1 MEKNQN
7 KTTIV
12 SAIWSIADI
21 LRGGWK
27 QHEYQDVILPLM
39 VLKRL
44 DSILANSKGAVLSKY
59 NEYKGKVNDL
69 DPILKRTSGVEFYN
83 TSGYDFNSLLGDSKH
98 ITKNFKQYLSGYSK
112 NIQDIFE
119 KFNFDNQLKRL
130 EGGDLLFLII
140 QKINSVDLH
149 PSQVD
154 NHTMGQVFEEL
165 LRKFSEMSNETAG
178 EHYTPRD
185 VISTLVEC
193 LLAPDT
199 KELKKP
205 HVIKKIYDPACGTGG
220 MLTVA
225 KEFITQNIN
234 DNAEI
239 YLYGQELNSVT
250 YAMAKSDMLIKG
262 ENPDLIKGGE
272 EDHSK
277 ASTLSNDQFF
287 GEVFDYGLSNPPYGV
302 DWKKD
307 KDAVEREASRGYAG
321 RFGAGTPRISDGQL
335 LFLQH
340 LVSKMKPEADGGSR
354 LAIVHNGSPL
364 FTGDAGSGESE
375 IRRWILEKD
384 LLETIIALPDQLF
397 YNTGI
402 NTYLWFVTN
411 RKSKERKGKVQLID
425 ARTFF
430 KKTRKSLGS
439 KRHEI
444 DPESK
449 KNILELYTNFTETE
463 HSKIFNTT
471 DFAYRQITIERPL
484 KLKFDFNEEVI
495 ENLYQQFH
503 IKTKEE
509 NDFDLA
515 EITKQAQ
522 ECKGTALEKSTENLV
537 TDRIKSIENQE
548 IFKRFIDS
556 FTGEVYL
563 NKKEFDKILESR
575 SKEYISAKL
584 GSQIY
589 KNFIKNSSQK
599 DELANVVTDKD
610 GNPESDSELRDYENV
625 PWGTDINEYFDK
637 EVKPYVPDAWINESV
652 RDHKDNQVGVVG
664 YEIPF
669 TRYFYKYEAPRSLE
683 EIEGEIEGV
692 ENELLELLKQL

>member
-1 MEKNQN
+1 MENFNQ
-7 KTTIV
+7 KT
-12 SAIWSIADI
+12 SMIWNIADI

-27 QHEYQDVILPLM
+27 QHEYQDVILPLV

-44 DSILANSKGAVLSKY
+44 DSILTDSKEKVLLKY
-59 NEYKGKVNDL
+59 NEYKGKINDL
-69 DPILKRTSGVEFYN
+69 DPILKKTSGVSFYN
-83 TSGYDFNSLLGDSKH
+83 TSQYNFKNLLGEPKQLA
-98 ITKNFKQYLSGYSK
+98 KNFKQYINGYSK

-119 KFNFDNQLKRL
+119 KFDFNKQLERL
-130 EGGDLLFLII
+130 EGGDLLFYVL
-140 QKINSVDLH
+140 QELNKVDLH
-149 PSQVD
+149 PSKVD
-154 NHTMGQVFEEL
+154 NYQMGHIFEEL

-185 VISTLVEC
+185 VISLMTE
-193 LLAPDT
+193 LLFTPDI
-199 KELKKP
+199 KDLKKP

-220 MLTVA
+220 MLSVA
-225 KEFITQNIN
+225 KDFILDHVNKEA
-234 DNAEI
+234 DI

-262 ENPDLIKGGE
+262 DDPDLIRGGE
-272 EDHSK
+272 KDHSK

-287 GEVFDYGLSNPPYGV
+287 GEIFDYGLSNPPYGV

-340 LVSKMKPEADGGSR
+340 LISKMKPEQDGGSR
-354 LAIVHNGSPL
+354 ISIVLNGSPL

-384 LLETIIALPDQLF
+384 LLETIVALPDQLF

-444 DPESK
+444 DEESK
-449 KNILELYTNFTETE
+449 NKILKLYQTFEENEF
-463 HSKIFNTT
+463 SKIFKTT
-471 DFAYRQITIERPL
+471 DFAFRQITIERPL
-484 KLKFDFNEEVI
+484 RLKFDFRPEKIQSLLVAFESTADKNPMKLFI
-495 ENLYQQFH
+495 ESFKGQIITNKKTLDAMIDEKLKKYDITKFGAGLYKKF
-503 IKTKEE
+503 ISIAGERDET
-509 NDFDLA
+509 A
-515 EITKQAQ
+515 EI
-522 ECKGTALEKSTENLV
+522 CIN
-537 TDRIKSIENQE
+537 
-548 IFKRFIDS
+548 
-556 FTGEVYL
+556 
-563 NKKEFDKILESR
+563 
-575 SKEYISAKL
+575 
-584 GSQIY
+584 
-589 KNFIKNSSQK
+589 
-599 DELANVVTDKD
+599 KD
-610 GNPESDSELRDYENV
+610 GSPESDSELRDFENV
-625 PWGTDINEYFDK
+625 PYEMDNEEYFNK
-637 EVKPYVPDAWINESV
+637 EVKPYLPDAWINDSD
-652 RDHKDNQVGVVG
+652 RDHKDGKVGIVG

-669 TRYFYKYEAPRSLE
+669 TRYFYKYEAPRKLE
-683 EIEGEIEGV
+683 EIEIDIENI
-692 ENELLELLKQL
+692 ENELLGLLRQL

>member
-1 MEKNQN
+1 MENFNQ
-7 KTTIV
+7 KT
-12 SAIWSIADI
+12 SMIWNIADI

-27 QHEYQDVILPLM
+27 QHEYQDVILPLV

-44 DSILANSKGAVLSKY
+44 DSILADTKASVLEKY

-69 DPILKRTSGVEFYN
+69 DPILKKTSGTAFYN
-83 TSGYDFNSLLGDSKH
+83 ISDYDFRTILGEPKH
-98 ITKNFKQYLSGYSK
+98 LAKNFKQYINGYSK

-119 KFNFDNQLKRL
+119 KFDFSKQLERL
-130 EGGDLLFLII
+130 EGGDLLFYVI
-140 QKINSVDLH
+140 QELNKVDLH
-149 PSQVD
+149 PSKVD
-154 NHTMGQVFEEL
+154 NYQMGHIFEEL

-185 VISTLVEC
+185 VIGLMTEMLFS
-193 LLAPDT
+193 PD
-199 KELKKP
+199 KKDLKKP

-220 MLTVA
+220 MLSVA
-225 KEFITQNIN
+225 KDYILENIN
-234 DNAEI
+234 KEADI
-239 YLYGQELNSVT
+239 FLYGQELNSVT

-262 ENPDLIKGGE
+262 DDPDLIRGGE
-272 EDHSK
+272 KDHSK
-277 ASTLSNDQFF
+277 ASTLANDQFF
-287 GEVFDYGLSNPPYGV
+287 SEVFDYGLSNPPYGV

-340 LVSKMKPEADGGSR
+340 LISKMKPEKDGGSR
-354 LAIVHNGSPL
+354 IAIVHNGSPL

-384 LLETIIALPDQLF
+384 LLETIVALPDQLF

-425 ARTFF
+425 ARALF

-444 DPESK
+444 DTEHK
-449 KNILELYTNFTETE
+449 KQILDLYETFEENE
-463 HSKIFNTT
+463 HSKIFKTT

-484 KLKFDFNEEVI
+484 RLKLDFTPEK
-495 ENLYQQFH
+495 
-503 IKTKEE
+503 IK
-509 NDFDLA
+509 
-515 EITKQAQ
+515 EITATLDPSAVKAGVKTLI
-522 ECKGTALEKSTENLV
+522 ESF
-537 TDRIKSIENQE
+537 ENQIYMSKKVFE
-548 IFKRFIDS
+548 EAFDKRVEQYVSGKLTAALYKKILSTFSESDP
-556 FTGEVYL
+556 EADVVL
-563 NKKEFDKILESR
+563 NKNGD
-575 SKEYISAKL
+575 
-584 GSQIY
+584 
-589 KNFIKNSSQK
+589 
-599 DELANVVTDKD
+599 
-610 GNPESDSELRDYENV
+610 PEADTSLRDFENV
-625 PWGTDINEYFDK
+625 PYEMDIKEYFDK

-652 RDHKDNQVGVVG
+652 RDHKDGKVGIVG

-669 TRYFYKYEAPRSLE
+669 TRHFYKYEGPRSLE
-683 EIEGEIEGV
+683 EIETDIEKV
-692 ENELLELLKQL
+692 ENELLTLLKQL

>member
-1 MEKNQN
+1 MENFNQ
-7 KTTIV
+7 KT
-12 SAIWSIADI
+12 SMIWSIADI

-27 QHEYQDVILPLM
+27 QHEYQDVILPLV

-44 DSILANSKGAVLSKY
+44 DSILADTKASVLEKY

-69 DPILKRTSGVEFYN
+69 DPILKKTSGTAFYN
-83 TSGYDFNSLLGDSKH
+83 ISDYDFKTILGEPKH
-98 ITKNFKQYLSGYSK
+98 LAKNFKQYINGYSK

-119 KFNFDNQLKRL
+119 KFDFSKQLERL
-130 EGGDLLFLII
+130 EGGDLLFYVI
-140 QKINSVDLH
+140 QELNKVDLH
-149 PSQVD
+149 PSKVD
-154 NHTMGQVFEEL
+154 NYQMGHVFEEL

-185 VISTLVEC
+185 VIGLMTEMLFS
-193 LLAPDT
+193 PD
-199 KELKKP
+199 KKDLKKP

-220 MLTVA
+220 MLSVA
-225 KEFITQNIN
+225 KDYILENIN
-234 DNAEI
+234 KEADI
-239 YLYGQELNSVT
+239 FLYGQELNSVT

-262 ENPDLIKGGE
+262 DDPDLIRGGE
-272 EDHSK
+272 KDHSK
-277 ASTLSNDQFF
+277 ASTLANDQFF
-287 GEVFDYGLSNPPYGV
+287 AEVFDYGLSNPPYGV

-340 LVSKMKPEADGGSR
+340 LISKMKPEKDGGSR
-354 LAIVHNGSPL
+354 IAIVHNGSPL

-384 LLETIIALPDQLF
+384 LLEAIVALPDQLF

-444 DPESK
+444 DEESK
-449 KNILELYTNFTETE
+449 KKILAIYEKFEENE
-463 HSKIFNTT
+463 HSKIFKTT
-471 DFAYRQITIERPL
+471 DFAYRQITIECPL
-484 KLKFDFNEEVI
+484 RLKFDFTPEKIKELLVAFDIKDNKSGMKDFI
-495 ENLYQQFH
+495 ESF
-503 IKTKEE
+503 
-509 NDFDLA
+509 
-515 EITKQAQ
+515 
-522 ECKGTALEKSTENLV
+522 
-537 TDRIKSIENQE
+537 ENQ
-548 IFKRFIDS
+548 ILMS
-556 FTGEVYL
+556 
-563 NKKEFDKILESR
+563 KKVLDERIEAGRERRLPVKFSTAQYKKL
-575 SKEYISAKL
+575 ISIVGVRDDQAEMSL
-584 GSQIY
+584 
-589 KNFIKNSSQK
+589 
-599 DELANVVTDKD
+599 DKD
-610 GNPESDSELRDYENV
+610 GNPEPDGELRDFENV
-625 PWGTDINEYFDK
+625 PYEMDIKEYFDK

-652 RDHKDNQVGVVG
+652 RDHKDDKVGIVG

-669 TRYFYKYEAPRSLE
+669 TRHFYKYEAPRSLE
-683 EIEGEIEGV
+683 EIETDIEKV
-692 ENELLELLKQL
+692 ENELLTLLKQL

>member
-1 MEKNQN
+1 MDKNNN
-7 KTTIV
+7 KSTIV

-44 DSILANSKGAVLSKY
+44 DSILAHSKGAVLNKY

-83 TSGYDFNSLLGDSKH
+83 TSGYDFELLLGDSKH
-98 ITKNFKQYLSGYSK
+98 VAKNFKQYLSGYSK

-140 QKINSVDLH
+140 QKINSVNLH
-149 PSQVD
+149 PSRVD
-154 NHTMGQVFEEL
+154 NHEMGQIFEEL

-193 LLAPDT
+193 LLAPDAQ
-199 KELKKP
+199 ELKKP

-234 DNAEI
+234 ENAEV

-262 ENPDLIKGGE
+262 ENPDFIKGGE

-449 KNILELYTNFTETE
+449 KKILELYTDFKETE
-463 HSKIFNTT
+463 HSKIFKTT

-484 KLKFDFNEEVI
+484 RLAFTVTEEKLKTLREEK
-495 ENLYQQFH
+495 FF
-503 IKTKEE
+503 IKE
-509 NDFDLA
+509 D
-515 EITKQAQ
+515 Q
-522 ECKGTALEKSTENLV
+522 EDVN
-537 TDRIKSIENQE
+537 
-548 IFKRFIDS
+548 
-556 FTGEVYL
+556 
-563 NKKEFDKILESR
+563 KILAALSTIKKDKKYI
-575 SKEYISAKL
+575 SKES
-584 GSQIY
+584 
-589 KNFIKNSSQK
+589 FD
-599 DELANVVTDKD
+599 DELIKALHGIVIKKSLREKIVNYFSEHDETSEICLDKD
-610 GNPESDSELRDYENV
+610 GNPESDSESRDYENV

-652 RDHKDNQVGVVG
+652 RDHKDNKVGVVG

>member
-1 MEKNQN
+1 MENFNQ
-7 KTTIV
+7 KT
-12 SAIWSIADI
+12 ALIWNIADI

-27 QHEYQDVILPLM
+27 QHEYQDVILPLV

-44 DSILANSKGAVLSKY
+44 DSILADTKSQVLTKY
-59 NEYKGKVNDL
+59 NEYKGKINDL
-69 DPILKRTSGVEFYN
+69 DPILKRASGVEFYN
-83 TSGYDFNSLLGDSKH
+83 ISGYDFNLLLGEPKQ
-98 ITKNFKQYLSGYSK
+98 IAKNFKRYISGYSQ

-119 KFNFDNQLKRL
+119 KFNFNTQLERL
-130 EGGDLLFLII
+130 EGGDLLYLII
-140 QKINSVDLH
+140 QELNKVNLH
-149 PSQVD
+149 PSVLD
-154 NHTMGQVFEEL
+154 NYAMGHVFEEL

-185 VISTLVEC
+185 VIKTMVQV
-193 LLAPDT
+193 LLAPDAA
-199 KELKKP
+199 ELKKP

-225 KEFITQNIN
+225 KDYITENIN
-234 DNAEI
+234 DKAEI

-262 ENPDLIKGGE
+262 ENPDFIKGGE
-272 EDHSK
+272 KDHSK

-307 KDAVEREASRGYAG
+307 KDKVESEASRGYAG

-340 LVSKMKPEADGGSR
+340 LISKMKPEADGGSR

-402 NTYLWFVTN
+402 NTYLWYVTN

-425 ARTFF
+425 ARSKDFYA
-430 KKTRKSLGS
+430 KERKSLGS
-439 KRHEI
+439 KRHKIHE
-444 DPESK
+444 EGQK
-449 KNILELYTNFTETE
+449 KIFELYTKFEENE

-471 DFAYRQITIERPL
+471 DFAYRQIQIERPL
-484 KLKFDFNEEVI
+484 RLSFQVTDDRIESLKTHKSFLKLDTEEQEEVL
-495 ENLYQQFH
+495 NLLQSFPN
-503 IKTKEE
+503 KGLFT
-509 NDFDLA
+509 NLGDFLGVFNVHFAGMKLIAPAKKAIIDTLSEHNESA
-515 EITKQAQ
+515 EI
-522 ECKGTALEKSTENLV
+522 
-537 TDRIKSIENQE
+537 
-548 IFKRFIDS
+548 
-556 FTGEVYL
+556 
-563 NKKEFDKILESR
+563 
-575 SKEYISAKL
+575 
-584 GSQIY
+584 
-589 KNFIKNSSQK
+589 
-599 DELANVVTDKD
+599 VTDKD
-610 GNPESDSELRDYENV
+610 GNPEPDSELRDYENV
-625 PWGTDINEYFDK
+625 PWGTDIYEYFNK

-652 RDHKDNQVGVVG
+652 RDHKDGKVGIVG

-692 ENELLELLKQL
+692 ENELLELLKRL